1 MNHLGLV
8 LVKTTETLAS
18 LHTEADLRY
27 HVEVGLHT
35 EAGGEGRVE
44 EEDAVGWSKL
54 AGQIW
59 RESYYEH

>member
-27 HVEVGLHT
+27 HVEVDLHT

-44 EEDAVGWSKL
+44 TLV
-54 AGQIW
+54 
-59 RESYYEH
+59 RETLWFRTV